1 MGIRIT
7 DTLAIQFMFIDEKQ
21 DFIVR
26 TFLNLWQVCEETQK
40 SCSVFDIPYMQLP
53 NDQGMRR
60 NLTFQQE
67 LLKQLVS
74 LPEKIDPNRCID
86 QYHYLRGI
94 VVALGELPANLD
106 SLLALSR

>member
-1 MGIRIT
+1 
-7 DTLAIQFMFIDEKQ
+7 
-21 DFIVR
+21 
-26 TFLNLWQVCEETQK
+26 
-40 SCSVFDIPYMQLP
+40 
-53 NDQGMRR
+53 MRR
-60 NLTFQQE
+60 NLTFQQK

>member
-1 MGIRIT
+1 
-7 DTLAIQFMFIDEKQ
+7 
-21 DFIVR
+21 
-26 TFLNLWQVCEETQK
+26 
-40 SCSVFDIPYMQLP
+40 MQLP

-94 VVALGELPANLD
+94 TVALGELPANLD